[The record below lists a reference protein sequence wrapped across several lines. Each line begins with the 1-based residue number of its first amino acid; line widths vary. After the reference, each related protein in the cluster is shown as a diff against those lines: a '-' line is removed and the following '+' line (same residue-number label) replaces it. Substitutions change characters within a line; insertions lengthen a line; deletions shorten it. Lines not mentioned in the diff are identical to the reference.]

1 MSLSRK
7 EIEKRKAREKAVR
20 KKVLAQRDELR
31 KERKLVEDE
40 RRREYEMW
48 KLEHGAA
55 KPALPGNPEAAAK
68 AEAERAKV
76 VADKL
81 QKNLEILKALESEFD
96 REQSIRKELNEKL
109 EGEGYTTMK
118 EKMAALHEKALKM
131 KEVAD
136 QQAKDA
142 AENAGETVAE
152 TEKS

>member
-31 KERKLVEDE
+31 KERKLVEAE
-40 RRREYEMW
+40 RQREYEMW
-48 KLEHGAA
+48 KLEHGTA
-55 KPALPGNPEAAAK
+55 KPALPGNPEVAAK
-68 AEAERAKV
+68 VEAERAKA
-76 VADKL
+76 VAEKL
-81 QKNLEILKALESEFD
+81 QKNLEILKALEAEYD
-96 REQSIRKELNEKL
+96 REQAVRNELNEKL

-118 EKMAALHEKALKM
+118 EKMAALHDKALKM

-142 AENAGETVAE
+142 AEKAAE
-152 TEKS
+152 AAAEPEKG